1 MALEAIKQQR
11 PVEAAAKGEAVAA
24 VSPPAAANADN
35 STNNNTK
42 KSTSGKSSEP
52 GVRQRKRKPLT
63 KQQRM
68 LLQMKAQQ
76 KLERAQQEEEEAQ
89 TNRALS
95 SLLVKYLQAM
105 SLVLL
110 MAAVL
115 LYTYAPGLV
124 HKWFS
129 RKPRLPTRSLVA
141 VYPPSVALRR
151 DLPRFFMQYSLATAD
166 NLATRQAVQH
176 AQKLRVGATQTGSI
190 YQQTINLWPWEVAQF
205 RRQFSQKVPM
215 DAYCGTGT
223 EAIFSNRPELREE
236 ILIWCLLATGH
247 DDGMLRF
254 GVQTVHGSLA
264 RGLQGV
270 AVRYD
275 GQPQRV
281 HSQSL
286 LLLPLLDPASLAEGK
301 EMAPST
307 KVALHAMSWLR
318 QNAALIANV
327 DELVQGLE
335 EYMYFVIRKEDATSW
350 HWMQAACTVEERQ
363 THVEAGDLRVATL
376 CTEGQE
382 EEGADC
388 CVVYDPHW
396 RDFFVRSKPRVALSA
411 PDEEDKDE
419 N

>member
-1 MALEAIKQQR
+1 MASEPVKQKQPMEA
-11 PVEAAAKGEAVAA
+11 VAKGEAVAS
-24 VSPPAAANADN
+24 VPSSPAANQHSNN
-35 STNNNTK
+35 SAKTK
-42 KSTSGKSSEP
+42 SASKTSSES
-52 GVRQRKRKPLT
+52 GVRQRKRKPMT

-68 LLQMKAQQ
+68 LVQMKAQQ
-76 KLERAQQEEEEAQ
+76 KMEREQQAAEETQ
-89 TNRALS
+89 TNGALS
-95 SLLVKYLQAM
+95 SLLVKYVQAM

-110 MAAVL
+110 MAGVL

-129 RKPRLPTRSLVA
+129 RKPRLPTRSLLS
-141 VYPPSVALRR
+141 VYPPHVALRR
-151 DLPRFFMQYSLATAD
+151 DLPRFFNQYSLATAD

-176 AQKLRVGATQTGSI
+176 AQVLRQGATQAGSI
-190 YQQTINLWPWEVAQF
+190 YQQTIHVWPWELAQF
-205 RRQFSQKVPM
+205 RRQFSPQQVPM
-215 DAYCGTGT
+215 DAYCGAGT
-223 EAIFSNRPELREE
+223 EAIFTNRPELREE

-254 GVQTVHGSLA
+254 GVQRVHGSVA

-281 HSQSL
+281 HSASL
-286 LLLPLLDPASLAEGK
+286 LLLPLLDPVSLAEGK

-335 EYMYFVIRKEDATSW
+335 EYLYFVIRKEDDASW
-350 HWMQAACTVEERQ
+350 HWMQAACTTEERQ
-363 THVEAGDLRVATL
+363 AHVEAGDLRVATL
-376 CTEGQE
+376 CTEVQE
-382 EEGADC
+382 AEGADC

-396 RDFFVRSKPRVALSA
+396 HTFFGRSKPNVAA
-411 PDEEDKDE
+411 AAQQAEGKDE
-419 N
+419 H